1 MAIGHQGDAALALQF
16 HETGKPLHF
25 SSAHQEIFNKQ
36 RETSSWLGA
45 NGEIGVVSLNLF
57 ENDPLI
63 AAAKNQSRPEIVVAA
78 LPPEGGVID
87 GLLPAEEDVQTEE
100 EPEEDQLPEPR
111 SFEEI
116 QSDAQDIINGYPED
130 ATDEER
136 VAAIESFKKLID
148 EQEENTNIAISEMYN
163 AEDMNI
169 LLDDASKDAQKVFA
183 ALPEKFQNSDSF
195 RRCIDFLAPLVLS
208 GQSQS
213 AESLVDGISPLV
225 PGAAEALK
233 EHMKFLN
240 QMAVDN
246 ADLLK
251 DNELSIFPFIQE
263 FRNEN
268 GLNQLFNQTFR

>member
-16 HETGKPLHF
+16 HETGKPLDF
-25 SSAHQEIFNKQ
+25 SSAHQEIFTKQ
-36 RETSSWLGA
+36 METSSWLGA

-116 QSDAQDIINGYPED
+116 QNDAQEIINGFPEN
-130 ATDEER
+130 ATEEER
-136 VAAIESFKKLID
+136 VAAIDSFQKLID
-148 EQEENTNIAISEMYN
+148 EQEENTDIAREEMYN

-169 LLDDASKDAQKVFA
+169 LFDDASRDAQNVFA
-183 ALPEKFQNSDSF
+183 TLPEKFQNSDSF
-195 RRCIDFLAPLVLS
+195 RRYIDNLAPLVLS
-208 GQSQS
+208 GQSKF
-213 AESLVDGISPLV
+213 AESLVDGISQLV
-225 PGAAEALK
+225 PGASEALK
-233 EHMKFLN
+233 KHMEFLN
-240 QMAVDN
+240 KMAIDN
-246 ADLLK
+246 VDLLI

-268 GLNQLFNQTFR
+268 GLNQLFNETFR